1 MGIERFFNTLKDK
14 FNIINEIKPNSDIKI
29 KCNFMFFDFNS
40 IIHMLGSRLN
50 NIINTAMIE
59 NLKKFNKNIDSN
71 PNKYLNI
78 LNVNDSFCKNLK
90 TEIDIIDSYHKY
102 FNDDKLDQIMIHLIN
117 SYIHKFLDSYFD
129 LKLIHFSIDGT
140 PTKAKSK
147 ADIFTK
153 VVGR

>member
-29 KCNFMFFDFNS
+29 KCNCMFFDFNS

-59 NLKKFNKNIDSN
+59 NLKKLNKVSNSN

-78 LNVNDSFCKNLK
+78 LNINDSFCNNLK

-102 FNDDKLDQIMIHLIN
+102 FNDDKLDQIN
-117 SYIHKFLDSYFD
+117 KYSREK
-129 LKLIHFSIDGT
+129 
-140 PTKAKSK
+140 
-147 ADIFTK
+147 
-153 VVGR
+153 